1 MKRNHIA
8 GYPSSTAAS
17 LQLFT
22 GSDLERI
29 HLATLEV
36 LEHVGVYFE
45 SNEAVEILKSAGA
58 HVEEGNIVKFPSYM
72 VEEAIRLAPGSL
84 LLAGRDPQNDM
95 MIQKGRVYFTTF
107 GQGVNVDD
115 PYTREWRPS
124 TKADAGNAALVVD
137 ALDQYDF
144 CFDMLAAQD
153 VHAATECFHTFEA
166 KIANTSK
173 HIVAP
178 AQTTDRCELLVEMG
192 IAISGSLK
200 ALQERPIF
208 QIGGCPI
215 SPLSYPRDMAETIIY
230 FAKKRLPLHCL
241 SMSMAGGMAPTTLA
255 GTLVVHNADVL
266 AGLVLSQ
273 TVQPGAPF
281 IYASSTSIMWLKKAN
296 AVLGCPEIGVIN
308 AGLAKLTQMYNLPS
322 FVAGT

>member
-1 MKRNHIA
+1 MKRNHRA
-8 GYPSSTAAS
+8 GYPSATAAS
-17 LQLFT
+17 LGLFSD
-22 GSDLERI
+22 GDLEQI

-45 SNEAVEILKSAGA
+45 SDEAVAILAKAGA
-58 HVEEGNIVKFPSYM
+58 HVEGNIVKFPGYM
-72 VEEAIRLAPGSL
+72 VEEAIRLAPKNL
-84 LLAGRDPQNDM
+84 LLAGRETKNDM

-115 PYTREWRPS
+115 PYTKQWRPS
-124 TKADAGNAALVVD
+124 TKADAGNAAKVVD
-137 ALDQYDF
+137 GLEQYDF

-153 VHAATECFHTFEA
+153 VHAAVECYHTFEA
-166 KIANTSK
+166 KITNTSK

-178 AQTTDRCELLVEMG
+178 AQSKDRCELLVEMG
-192 IAISGSLK
+192 IAVAGSLK

-208 QIGGCPI
+208 QAGGCPI
-215 SPLSYPRDMAETIIY
+215 SPLSYPKDMTDTIIY
-230 FAKKRLPLHCL
+230 FAERKLPIHCL

-255 GTLVVHNADVL
+255 GTLVVHNADIL
-266 AGLVLSQ
+266 SGLVLSQ

-281 IYASSTSIMWLKKAN
+281 IYASSTSIMWLKKAS

-308 AGLAKLTQMYNLPS
+308 AGLAKITQMYNLPS